1 MSTQSEIEDGIEI
14 IKMGASQADRIKAV
28 SSAVLGNI
36 LEWFDFAV
44 YAFFATIIAAKFFPS
59 EDHTVSILA
68 TFAVFGG
75 GFLAR
80 PIGSII
86 IGKIADSKGRK
97 VALIITIYF
106 MALST
111 IGIGLLPSY
120 ETIGIF
126 APILLMVFRI
136 VQGLAAGGEFG
147 GATAFIVEWAPE
159 NRRGFYG
166 SFVMASLCAGM
177 LLGSG
182 VAAIVTSVMSEQ
194 ALVAWGWRIPFLLG
208 VLILIVGVYMRSQVG
223 EAPAF
228 EKAKKETTPQQS
240 EAKSKSFLIACKA
253 FGISIV
259 WTGSFY
265 VLLSYMPTFTQT
277 ILKLSKAEA
286 LWSNTVGLLVIVIA
300 IPLCGLASDIF
311 GRRKLLL
318 IACVFFIFLTY
329 PLFSLMI
336 AYPTF
341 TVVVTCQII
350 FSVLAAFYNGPAPA
364 AMAEMFSTESR
375 TLWMSLGYSVSNA
388 IFGGFAP
395 FIVTLLI
402 KFTGSP
408 QSPSLYVIPIS
419 IVSAAVILNM
429 RETAH
434 DKLK

>member
-1 MSTQSEIEDGIEI
+1 MSIEIARTEDPVI
-14 IKMGASQADRIKAV
+14 IKMEASHADRIRAV
-28 SSAVLGNI
+28 TSAVLGSVM
-36 LEWFDFAV
+36 EWFDFAV
-44 YAFFATIIAAKFFPS
+44 YAFFATILAGKFFPS
-59 EDHTVSILA
+59 EDPTVSILA

-75 GFLAR
+75 DFLAR

-97 VALIITIYF
+97 VALVITIYL

-111 IGIGLLPSY
+111 VGIGLLPSY
-120 ETIGIF
+120 ETIGIL

-159 NRRGFYG
+159 KRRGFYG
-166 SFVMASLCAGM
+166 SFVMSSLCAGM

-182 VAAIVTSVMSEQ
+182 VAAIVTSVMSDE
-194 ALVAWGWRIPFLLG
+194 ALVSWGWRLPFLFG

-228 EKAKKETTPQQS
+228 EQAKQDTIAKKNPVKTN
-240 EAKSKSFLIACKA
+240 SFLIACKA
-253 FGISIV
+253 FGLSIA

-265 VLLSYMPTFTQT
+265 VLLSYMPTFSQT

-286 LWSNTVGLLVIVIA
+286 LWSNTIGLLVIVIA
-300 IPLCGLASDIF
+300 IPLLGLASDIF
-311 GRRKLLL
+311 GRRKVLLT
-318 IACVFFIFLTY
+318 ACVFFIVFTY

-336 AYPTF
+336 AHPTF
-341 TVVVTCQII
+341 AVVVSCQIV
-350 FSVLAAFYNGPAPA
+350 FSILAAFYNGPAPA
-364 AMAEMFSTESR
+364 AMAEMFNTESR

-419 IVSAAVILNM
+419 IISALVIFKM

-434 DKLK
+434 DTLR